1 METPTKYESFPTQRL
16 SERKR
21 SLFARCS
28 LQSESLEDIGPM
40 SPLQFS
46 SSPVR
51 LSSGLRN
58 YNDDEQGKKCKKKTH
73 QIKISSQLFFY

>member
-1 METPTKYESFPTQRL
+1 METPTKYESFPVQRL

-21 SLFARCS
+21 SLFSLCS
-28 LQSESLEDIGPM
+28 LQRESFEDIGPM

-58 YNDDEQGKKCKKKTH
+58 YNDGEQGKK
-73 QIKISSQLFFY
+73 

>member
-1 METPTKYESFPTQRL
+1 METPTKYKPFPTQRS

-21 SLFARCS
+21 SLFGRCS
-28 LQSESLEDIGPM
+28 LQRESLEDIGQM

-46 SSPVR
+46 SSPMR

-58 YNDDEQGKKCKKKTH
+58 FNDDEQGKK
-73 QIKISSQLFFY
+73 

>member
-1 METPTKYESFPTQRL
+1 METPTKYESLPVQRL

-21 SLFARCS
+21 SLFSRCS
-28 LQSESLEDIGPM
+28 LHRESFEDIGPM

-46 SSPVR
+46 SSPMR

-58 YNDDEQGKKCKKKTH
+58 YNDDNGGKNK
-73 QIKISSQLFFY
+73 